1 MTGQELVGYAIA
13 TEQFAP
19 AECVE
24 LARHAEARGFHG
36 FMVGDHFQPW
46 VPSQGQAAHVWALL
60 GALGSQVGGELV
72 TGVAAPGYR
81 MHPALM
87 AQAAATLACL
97 YPRRLMLG
105 LGSGEALNE
114 HVVAPYWP
122 ETKER
127 TDRLFEAIE
136 LIDRLFSTSLRGK
149 QCRFEGR
156 FHRMERTRLWSMPS
170 EPPPILVAAGGPVN
184 ARRAGE
190 HADGLITVAA
200 PPDRLR
206 RVLEAFHG
214 AVPEREPRYLRQVL
228 LQVHLSWA
236 PTEQEAVRN
245 ALEEWPTGG
254 MPFPKAD
261 IRSPDD
267 FKAMAAR
274 VRPDDFEGRMV
285 ISEDPDVHRQAL
297 QRYLDMGVDRI
308 FIHNVGRNQVEWFD
322 EFSRSVLPK
331 LRR

>member
-1 MTGQELVGYAIA
+1 MIGQDFIGYAIA

-19 AECVE
+19 TECIE
-24 LARHAEARGFHG
+24 LARQAENRGFHW

-46 VPSQGQAAHVWALL
+46 VPGQGQSAHVWSLL
-60 GALGSQVGGELV
+60 GALGSQVKGDLV

-81 MHPALM
+81 MHPAVM

-97 YPRRLMLG
+97 YPGRLSLG

-136 LIDRLFSTSLRGK
+136 LINRLFAISAQGR

-156 FHRMERTRLWSMPS
+156 FHRMERTRLWSMPAES
-170 EPPPILVAAGGPVN
+170 PPVLVAAGGPIN

-200 PPDRLR
+200 PPERLC
-206 RVLEAFHG
+206 RVLDAFNS
-214 AVPEREPRYLRQVL
+214 AVPEREPQGPHKVL

-236 PTEQEAVRN
+236 PTAQEALRN
-245 ALEEWPTGG
+245 ALREWPTGG

-267 FKAMAAR
+267 FEAMAAC
-274 VRPDDFEGRMV
+274 VRPEDFEGRMV

-297 QRYLDMGVDRI
+297 QRYLDMGVDKI
-308 FIHNVGRNQVEWFD
+308 FVHNVGRNQVEWFD
-322 EFSRSVLPK
+322 EFGKSVLPK
-331 LRR
+331 LHR